1 MPCKFERNRWFELYH
16 LLPGFLMDT
25 LLNKMFRSLNNIQQI
40 RKFLS
45 EETGKILVHSFVT
58 SHLDYCNSLLYSLP
72 QYQYDRFQ
80 RVLNAAARVVCLVP
94 KFDHI
99 PPVLRRLHWLPGW
112 CLRYCSWRW
121 IVRKVDNAIHRINHY
136 PEDSVVFFV
145 NTYPL
150 DSDLSGG

>member
-1 MPCKFERNRWFELYH
+1 
-16 LLPGFLMDT
+16 MDT

-45 EETGKILVHSFVT
+45 EETQGKILVHSFVT

-99 PPVLRRLHWLPGW
+99 PPVLRRLHWLPG
-112 CLRYCSWRW
+112 
-121 IVRKVDNAIHRINHY
+121 
-136 PEDSVVFFV
+136 
-145 NTYPL
+145 
-150 DSDLSGG
+150 